1 MSYLVVRIKRIA
13 KSIKKLKKM
22 EISRRNLG
30 ENVFSYFLNY
40 FRIYILRM
48 IKIRIQRKGYS
59 FVSTNI
65 ETFGTCNRE
74 CHFCFNHDRFAQR
87 EKGIMD
93 EQVWEKIINE
103 LSSHKF
109 CGRISPH
116 FYGEP
121 LLDKRLPDLLNYARK
136 KCPDSYIMIATNGDY
151 LNEDLFLKLI
161 KSGVN
166 FISVTNYDDEENL
179 GLNKLEKKYPG
190 HIKIRGYKDSIK
202 TDRSGDIFKRGNTLE
217 TPCLRPTGQL
227 VINWKG
233 EVLLCCMDYYAKVT
247 FGNVKQQKIIDI
259 WNNADFNK
267 YRNQLQLGKRSEYP
281 LCKNCDDIGHI
292 PW

>member
-1 MSYLVVRIKRIA
+1 MNYLLLRIKRIVD
-13 KSIKKLKKM
+13 SIKILKNL
-22 EISRRNLG
+22 ELSRRNLRG
-30 ENVFSYFLNY
+30 NIFLYYLYN
-40 FRIYILRM
+40 FRIYVLRM

-74 CHFCFNHDRFAQR
+74 CYFCFNHDRFPQR
-87 EKGIMD
+87 EKGNMD
-93 EQVWEKIINE
+93 EHIWKKIVNE
-103 LSSHKF
+103 LCSLKF

-121 LLDKRLPDLLNYARK
+121 LLDKRLPDLLNYARR

-151 LNEDLFLKLI
+151 LTEELFLKLI

-166 FISVTNYDDEENL
+166 HFSVTNYNEDENRS
-179 GLNKLEKKYPG
+179 LNELEKNYPG
-190 HIKIRGYKDSIK
+190 HIKIRSYKNSIK
-202 TDRSGDIFKRGNTLE
+202 TDRSGKIFKRGKTLD

-233 EVLLCCMDYYAKVT
+233 NVLLCCMDYYEKVR
-247 FGNVKQQKIIDI
+247 FGNVEQQKI
-259 WNNADFNK
+259 
-267 YRNQLQLGKRSEYP
+267 E
-281 LCKNCDDIGHI
+281 
-292 PW
+292 